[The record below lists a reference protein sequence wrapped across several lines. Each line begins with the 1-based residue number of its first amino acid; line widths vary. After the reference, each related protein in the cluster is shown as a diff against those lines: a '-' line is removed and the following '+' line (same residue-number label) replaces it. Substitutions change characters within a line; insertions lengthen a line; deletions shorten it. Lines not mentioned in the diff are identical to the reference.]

1 MTIEHLLTCL
11 FVGVAVASALWLIA
25 LFAWLACRTIARIL
39 RRARSDLAALRR
51 TREDVRHIRDCEAM
65 WQIVH
70 QEYRRIKGWAPPVSG
85 GYPPAPPDP
94 PDSHDAA

>member
-39 RRARSDLAALRR
+39 RRARSDLAALKR
-51 TREDVRHIRDCEAM
+51 TRAEVKHIREALEL
-65 WQIVH
+65 WRVVH
-70 QEYRRIKGWAPPVSG
+70 REYPHGP
-85 GYPPAPPDP
+85 
-94 PDSHDAA
+94 HDAA